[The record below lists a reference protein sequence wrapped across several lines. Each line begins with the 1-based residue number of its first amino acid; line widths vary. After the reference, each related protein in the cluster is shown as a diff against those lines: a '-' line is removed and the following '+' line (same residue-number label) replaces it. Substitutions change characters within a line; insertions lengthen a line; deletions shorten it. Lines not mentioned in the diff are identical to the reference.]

1 MTAIFFYFK
10 LWNILLC
17 QVMKWTFYLLGFIN
31 KKTNEHVF
39 DRDLK
44 HLRHKFPTSSPLK
57 TLEPNLNNLNLIV
70 TVWIVLTLR
79 ENSCANTSLSH
90 LTCITRRL
98 VFTSKVRATLLA
110 PKKKSNLR
118 EEQKRGAPCALT
130 SFSTLAYNLQIYVF
144 ILITSLALNTLS
156 VLRVLHG
163 YTKSVVRIP
172 CLILGHSSFYTH
184 LVRSPQSTR
193 NQS

>member
-17 QVMKWTFYLLGFIN
+17 QVMKWTFYLLGFTN
-31 KKTNEHVF
+31 KKNKRTRIWSRFET
-39 DRDLK
+39 LK
-44 HLRHKFPTSSPLK
+44 TQISYKQPLK

-110 PKKKSNLR
+110 PKKNSNLR
-118 EEQKRGAPCALT
+118 EEQKRGAPCAFRFLHQPT
-130 SFSTLAYNLQIYVF
+130 ICKSMFLFY
-144 ILITSLALNTLS
+144 SLVWLWIHFLYSA
-156 VLRVLHG
+156 
-163 YTKSVVRIP
+163 
-172 CLILGHSSFYTH
+172 FYT
-184 LVRSPQSTR
+184 VIPSP
-193 NQS
+193 